1 MIAIQEELNQFSRN
15 EVWDLVPLPH
25 GVNIIG
31 TKWIFKN
38 KSNENRNVTKNKARL
53 VAKVYT
59 QVEGIDFDETFAP
72 VAHLKSIRFL
82 MAFACTLP
90 FKLYQM
96 DVKSAFLNGYLNEE
110 VFMAQLKGFEDPTH
124 LEYKYKLKKALFG
137 LKQTPRAW

>member
-1 MIAIQEELNQFSRN
+1 MIAIQEELNQFARN
-15 EVWDLVPLPH
+15 DVWDLVPLPH

-90 FKLYQM
+90 FRLYQM

-124 LEYKYKLKKALFG
+124 LEYEYKLKKALFG